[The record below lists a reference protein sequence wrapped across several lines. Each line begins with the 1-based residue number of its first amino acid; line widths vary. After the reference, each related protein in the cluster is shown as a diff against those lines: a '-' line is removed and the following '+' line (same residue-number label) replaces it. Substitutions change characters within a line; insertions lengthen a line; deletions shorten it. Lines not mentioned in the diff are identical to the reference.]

1 MTQRGNK
8 PIEKLP
14 IIKNVVALTKN
25 INLPGMKGLKLYDL
39 LELYIYGIIKGTFS
53 YRAGAIAFSF
63 FLALFPFALF
73 LLNLIP
79 YIPVDNFQ
87 DEFLHFVEENVPPTT
102 FGAIESIL
110 VDIMNNSY
118 QPLLSWGG
126 IMTIFFMANG
136 MNTIIG
142 GFESSYHLSI
152 TRNFFKQY
160 LVAAILSVVLCF
172 FFVLSLALYFS
183 VGFILQEF
191 SEYKILL
198 NLFRYA
204 FLMIMFLIGIST
216 LYKFSAK
223 ETMQLAFISSG
234 SIFTTLLVGA
244 SSYGFGIYVIYFSKY
259 NELYGSIGT
268 LLVIMIYI
276 WLNCLIL
283 LLGFD
288 LNATIFKLKQKK
300 GILAKE
306 K

>member
-1 MTQRGNK
+1 MKHRKSKSIND
-8 PIEKLP
+8 LP
-14 IIKNVVALTKN
+14 IIKNLVNLSKK
-25 INLPGMKGLKLYDL
+25 INLPGMKGFNLYDL

-79 YIPVDNFQ
+79 YIPVENFQ
-87 DEFLHFVEENVPPTT
+87 TKFLLFVEENVPPTT
-102 FGAIESIL
+102 YDAIENIII
-110 VDIMNNSY
+110 DIMNNSY

-126 IMTIFFMANG
+126 IMTVFFMANG

-160 LVAAILSVVLCF
+160 IVAAILSVVLCLF
-172 FFVLSLALYFS
+172 FILSLALYFS
-183 VGFILQEF
+183 IGFVFKEF
-191 SEYKILL
+191 SEYKLLL
-198 NLFRYA
+198 NLFRYF
-204 FLMIMFLIGIST
+204 FLMIMFLIGIAT

-223 ETMQLAFISSG
+223 ETKQLAFISTG
-234 SIFTTLLVGA
+234 AIFTTLLVGV
-244 SSYGFGIYVIYFSKY
+244 SSYTFGIYVIYFSKY

-268 LLVIMIYI
+268 LLVIMLYI
-276 WLNCLIL
+276 WINCMIL

-288 LNATIFKLKQKK
+288 LNAAIFKLKQKMK
-300 GILAKE
+300 N
-306 K
+306 